1 MLFLAGNDDTMLIK
15 EQLNYEP
22 SCSQKLTVP
31 LPQKSNESTTNMDSP
46 LTATQ
51 MQQIY
56 AANNSVTAMM
66 NRTRSPLEGVEN
78 HSEHSSNLE
87 TAHKIRV
94 SQVYNENTPESLTQS
109 MDPMDIIPK
118 AEQEETE
125 MMESRDLRYE
135 RHQEVLQQLQQHQQ
149 HQQHQQQQ
157 QQQQEHQQHHDQ
169 HQPQSL
175 QQQQQHQQP
184 PQTHQHQTQTQQQ
197 TPPSQQQTLPQH
209 QQSLQSLHHQHQ
221 QLSQHFVANY
231 THHSMMVAQNNT
243 SMSPTSPPPAPALNQ
258 TAAIMQSAVANMQQ
272 HTTPTTGSQYSPS
285 MINRFRSKISFCFVL
300 VFIFYFEI

>member
-1 MLFLAGNDDTMLIK
+1 MLFLAGNDDLMLK

-56 AANNSVTAMM
+56 AANNSVTAIMS
-66 NRTRSPLEGVEN
+66 RTRSPLEGVEN

-149 HQQHQQQQ
+149 HQQQQ

-169 HQPQSL
+169 HQAQSL
-175 QQQQQHQQP
+175 QQQHQQP
-184 PQTHQHQTQTQQQ
+184 SQTHQHQTQTQQQ

-209 QQSLQSLHHQHQ
+209 QQSLQNLHHQHQ

-231 THHSMMVAQNNT
+231 THHSMMAAQNNT
-243 SMSPTSPPPAPALNQ
+243 SMSPTSPSPAPALNQ
-258 TAAIMQSAVANMQQ
+258 TTAIMQSAVANMQQ
-272 HTTPTTGSQYSPS
+272 HTTPTTASQYSPS
-285 MINRFRSKISFCFVL
+285 MMNRFRSKISRYFVFF
-300 VFIFYFEI
+300 FIVLL